1 MLLLASAPG
10 RRRIA
15 MWLTGCMLLV
25 GLGCSN
31 WETVTPT
38 TRDLPIPRMSSDSVA
53 MEVAFVRM
61 SADQTERLHQLWSEI
76 DEQLF
81 PPTQRTHLNENG
93 FRCGLVGMQ
102 LPIELRD
109 LLETE
114 QQASVL
120 EKPAP
125 GDLDV
130 LHQNGRIQCRAGKR
144 TEIPT
149 CPSRDEMVILH
160 KDGDR
165 QKVGGTRLRDAL
177 CVLVV
182 RCFPQGNGAVRVEL
196 VPEIHHGTPRRQW
209 VAGEGTF
216 HLVTAREREVYSD
229 LRFEATLMPGQTL
242 VLSCTPE
249 FGLGHNFF
257 LDATRG
263 DAQQKLLL
271 IRLSQT
277 QRDDLFETPSS
288 QDSQAVDLL
297 PISKM

>member
-1 MLLLASAPG
+1 MLRLASSTFF
-10 RRRIA
+10 RRIA
-15 MWLTGCMLLV
+15 VWTTVLTVFIGF
-25 GLGCSN
+25 GCSN

-38 TRDLPIPRMSSDSVA
+38 ARDLPIPRMSSDSVA
-53 MEVAFVRM
+53 MEIAFVRVP
-61 SADQTERLHQLWSEI
+61 ADETQRLQQLWTEI
-76 DEQLF
+76 DEQLL
-81 PPTQRTHLNENG
+81 PPTQRSHLNENG
-93 FRCGLVGMQ
+93 FRCGLVGVQ
-102 LPIELRD
+102 LPIELRN
-109 LLETE
+109 LLESE
-114 QQASVL
+114 QQTSAL
-120 EKPAP
+120 ERSTP

-149 CPSRDEMVILH
+149 CPARDEMVILH

-165 QKVGGTRLRDAL
+165 QKVGGTRLSDAL
-177 CVLVV
+177 CVFGAC
-182 RCFPQGNGAVRVEL
+182 CFPQGNGAVRVEL
-196 VPEIHHGTPRRQW
+196 IPEIHHGTPRRQW

-263 DAQQKLLL
+263 DPQQKLLL

-277 QRDDLFETPSS
+277 QRDDLFETPSA
-288 QDSQAVDLL
+288 QDNASGDVL
-297 PISKM
+297 PISEM